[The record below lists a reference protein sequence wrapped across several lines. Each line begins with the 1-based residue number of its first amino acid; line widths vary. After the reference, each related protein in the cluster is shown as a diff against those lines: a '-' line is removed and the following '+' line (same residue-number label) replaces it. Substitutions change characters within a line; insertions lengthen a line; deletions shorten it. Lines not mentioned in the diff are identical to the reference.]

1 MSTKTLRK
9 DCEQELKLTAD
20 ALKLPQRKELFKSII
35 NEYNARTEPTLISS
49 SRSSSTSSSS
59 RRSNRSFT
67 NMISNDDGNDRG
79 KCLTIS
85 KRFSNAESLL
95 IMNTTKEYVRRN
107 GLLISDVC
115 RGLRD
120 IDDKVRRRY
129 PLWEELGNLLKK
141 DKNAIWHHA
150 NMKLMAEYGGNELRV
165 WSDEDKARLKT
176 LVDCHGNDWATIGRI
191 MGRLD
196 KTCNH
201 TYQRITFVKKITGRF
216 SMEEDMALIKAVRE
230 DRGIDENVPV
240 QEMNVTGTKWSLER
254 SK

>member
-1 MSTKTLRK
+1 
-9 DCEQELKLTAD
+9 
-20 ALKLPQRKELFKSII
+20 
-35 NEYNARTEPTLISS
+35 
-49 SRSSSTSSSS
+49 
-59 RRSNRSFT
+59 
-67 NMISNDDGNDRG
+67 MITNDDGNDKG
-79 KCLTIS
+79 KFLTIW

-120 IDDKVRRRY
+120 IDDKKGRRY
-129 PLWEELGNLLKK
+129 PLWEELGKLLKK
-141 DKNAIWHHA
+141 DKKAIWHHA
-150 NMKLMAEYGGNELRV
+150 NMKLMAEYGCNENRG

-201 TYQRITFVKKITGRF
+201 TYRRITFVKKITGRF

-240 QEMNVTGTKWSLER
+240 QEMNVTGTKWSLVAAKMKNNRHSGEYHNHWAIIR
-254 SK
+254 SNASRATKSNTSNSIRDNGGRNLFNPDTESLKARLVWLECIKRW